1 MKLIMTQRLREGG
14 KGFDNVGGL
23 YLNIDHISAVFL
35 GDHKKCNT
43 LLQDGTIFITA
54 HDVGEIL
61 EMIRE
66 QNVRTLRTDV
76 EAFCS
81 AHDLQITYHHIS
93 DLLRV
98 LE

>member
-1 MKLIMTQRLREGG
+1 MKLIMTQRLDASGN
-14 KGFDNVGGL
+14 NVGGL
-23 YLNIDHISAVFL
+23 YLNIDHISVVFL
-35 GDHKKCNT
+35 GDNRECNI
-43 LLQDGTIFITA
+43 LMQDGTIFITA
-54 HDVGEIL
+54 HHVGEIL
-61 EMIRE
+61 ELIRE

>member
-1 MKLIMTQRLREGG
+1 MRLIMTQRLDTSG
-14 KGFDNVGGL
+14 NNIGGL

-35 GDHKKCNT
+35 GDNRECNI
-43 LLQDGTIFITA
+43 LMQDGTVFIAA
-54 HDVGEIL
+54 HNIGEIL

-66 QNVRTLRTDV
+66 QNVRTLRTQV

-81 AHDLQITYHHIS
+81 AHDLRITYHHIS